1 MISASLVYW
10 FLDALHLQVA
20 LRHICV
26 FLPPVLAGITS
37 ILLFFLTLQIC
48 KCHNT
53 ALLAAMLTA
62 VCPAYISRSTAGSY
76 DNEAIAIPL
85 LVLTFFCWIRAVEY
99 KSMFWAACTA
109 LSYFGMAISW
119 GGYVFIIN
127 IIPLHAGVMMVQSY
141 MRYSYAGYTKSDFDC
156 VYVVYGTFY
165 VLATLLVMQVPFIGF
180 NGIFKGEMMIS
191 HVTFVLLH
199 MCGVSS
205 RMKSS
210 LKLVTWTMMRPKI
223 VGIGIILSVGIFL
236 AVIIGKISYTGRIM
250 TLLNPTYATRY
261 LPIIASVG
269 EHQPTPWSSFYA
281 SFGPALLFAPYG
293 LYVCFDKLEPGHVFM
308 ILYATLA
315 FYFSG
320 IMIRIL
326 LILAPAACFLSA
338 LGISDFMSRISSMI
352 HANATLQNTGV
363 KEEQKK
369 HRDLTSPTNLTN
381 PSIQQAATEKRSFWS
396 QLASIWYKILAFD
409 QQIKEKSLVKAS
421 SALSLVMVALAVSI
435 GLLDCQHERNKCY
448 IVAASNHATSPFYFD
463 VKQSILIH
471 IPDHRATQSHN
482 RSQSH
487 IR

>member
-37 ILLFFLTLQIC
+37 ILLYFLTLQIC

-53 ALLAAMLTA
+53 ALLAATLTA
-62 VCPAYISRSTAGSY
+62 ICPAYISRSTAGSY

-141 MRYSYAGYTKSDFDC
+141 MRYSYTGYTKSDFDC

-180 NGIFKGEMMIS
+180 NGIFRGEMMIS

-199 MCGVSS
+199 MCVVSS
-205 RMKSS
+205 RMKRS
-210 LKLVTWTMMRPKI
+210 LKLVTWTMIRPKI
-223 VGIGIILSVGIFL
+223 VGIGLILSVGIFV
-236 AVIIGKISYTGRIM
+236 AVMFGKISYTGRIM

-338 LGISDFMSRISSMI
+338 LGISDFMSRISTMI
-352 HANATLQNTGV
+352 HANPTLQNTSF

-435 GLLDCQHERNKCY
+435 GLLECQHERNECC

-471 IPDHRATQSHN
+471 VPDHRATQSHN

-487 IR
+487 LR